1 MCLAFT
7 YLLSRNS
14 LIEWL
19 PQGITQN
26 KEDQKSHIHRSFL
39 SRKIVIMQLTNFP
52 KKPQVTGGL
61 GGGVNSFRQASSII
75 KLPFF
80 FYLSLCRKWSK
91 MESQQVREYPMK
103 SIQLLWF
110 NLKKLQKWPKNQPN
124 QRKNPYV
131 FSLTFP
137 YFFKFFLW
145 CFAGTNLWITRRNVP
160 DTNQKV
166 IFMKMTVNTTNK
178 KDLTTHR
185 NFCCCIYYMS
195 HNSICSAWW
204 L

>member
-52 KKPQVTGGL
+52 KKPQVTGG
-61 GGGVNSFRQASSII
+61 GGVNSFRQTSSII

-124 QRKNPYV
+124 LQKNPYV
-131 FSLTFP
+131 FPLTFP
-137 YFFKFFLW
+137 SFKIHFTLMF
-145 CFAGTNLWITRRNVP
+145 CRHEFMNYKTKCTRHQP
-160 DTNQKV
+160 ES
-166 IFMKMTVNTTNK
+166 
-178 KDLTTHR
+178 
-185 NFCCCIYYMS
+185 NFYEDDYC
-195 HNSICSAWW
+195 
-204 L
+204 